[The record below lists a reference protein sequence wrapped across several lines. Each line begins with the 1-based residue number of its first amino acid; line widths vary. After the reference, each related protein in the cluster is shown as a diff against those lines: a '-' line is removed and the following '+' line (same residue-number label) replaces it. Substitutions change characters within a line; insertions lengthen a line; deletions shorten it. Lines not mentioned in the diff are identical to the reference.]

1 MNLNAVL
8 VNRIVSFR
16 FFVNVTF
23 LTFITGQPLVC
34 LGAESRKGN
43 EFWAIEYKDE
53 TWVDA
58 CEKADVSEALGR
70 WEKKYG
76 QTHQSMMGLQD
87 VDKADV
93 PDFSNSVG
101 AVHMLTPQGKY
112 EFKPE
117 RFAIGGGCCLC
128 IKLDTKFLKK
138 LTGKDEIKTGIIGFG
153 VKYPETAT
161 MQHLSNVAFN
171 KRDFS
176 KIAPKVY
183 KTLNKNMSG
192 KQKKALR
199 DAYMTGVNQKRSS
212 SIVADDVRYV
222 AIKSKKGLVWL
233 TWTVAT
239 AEFSSYP
246 MSFSGAA
253 LFDDKGAL
261 INMVEPLEVRGGDA
275 VRHWEPQYLTDLN
288 GDGEQEVIVKIT
300 NYESGEVQLYE
311 LRDGKMINSERL

>member
-1 MNLNAVL
+1 M
-8 VNRIVSFR
+8 SFR
-16 FFVNVTF
+16 FFVNVTL
-23 LTFITGQPLVC
+23 LTVITSQPMVC
-34 LGAESRKGN
+34 LGGDSKKAN
-43 EFWAIEYKDE
+43 AFWAIEYNDE
-53 TWVDA
+53 TGVDV
-58 CEKADVSEALGR
+58 CEKTDVREALGR
-70 WEKKYG
+70 WEKKNG
-76 QTHQSMMGLQD
+76 KTHQSMMGLQD

-93 PDFSNSVG
+93 PDFSNSIG
-101 AVHMLTPQGKY
+101 AAYMLTPQGKY

-128 IKLDTKFLKK
+128 IKLDTKLLKK
-138 LTGKDEIKTGIIGFG
+138 LTGKDDVKTGVIGFG
-153 VKYPETAT
+153 VKYPETST
-161 MQHLSNVAFN
+161 MQRLSNVAFN

-176 KIAPKVY
+176 KIAQKVY
-183 KTLNKNMSG
+183 KTLNRNMSG

-199 DAYMTGVNQKRSS
+199 DAYMTVMNRKRSS

-311 LRDGKMINSERL
+311 LRDGKMINSERLSEWGGTI